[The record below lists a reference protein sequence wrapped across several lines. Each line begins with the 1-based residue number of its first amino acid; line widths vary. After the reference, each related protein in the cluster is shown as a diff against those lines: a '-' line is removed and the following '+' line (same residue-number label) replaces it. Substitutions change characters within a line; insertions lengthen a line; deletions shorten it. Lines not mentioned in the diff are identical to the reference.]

1 MTGLY
6 DDQLIERL
14 RQGAIGLL
22 DKWELNPQT
31 NVELLTISENATF
44 RAEEPGSRRLIVL
57 RVYRPGYH
65 TQQEIESELDW
76 IVALRQEEIVETPE
90 PLVVKTGGL
99 LTSFELEG
107 EHRFVVAFT
116 FMTGVEPPPTAN
128 LNSGFEQLGAISA
141 RLHQHVRSWKRPTAF
156 VRKIWNFD
164 TTVGPK
170 SHWGDWRFAP
180 KLTKDGEQLLEKTC
194 LKLKRQLN
202 EFGEGSD
209 KFGLIHADL
218 RLANLLVEGDR
229 LGIIDFDDCGFGWFG
244 YDFAAAVSFLE
255 HESIIAELED
265 SWIQGYR
272 SVTSLSEESVNML
285 PSFVMLRRLLLTAWI
300 GSHPETPTAKEVAE
314 TYTTG
319 TLMLAD
325 NFLSRT

>member
-22 DKWELNPQT
+22 DKWGLDPQT

>member
-202 EFGEGSD
+202 EFGEGSA
-209 KFGLIHADL
+209 KFGLIPAAL

-255 HESIIAELED
+255 RESIIAELED